1 MIGHD
6 NSNSDAFTI
15 SDGNGFASGTKFTML
30 SSGYVGIGT
39 TSPIRMLDIR
49 DASGDPGIRL
59 ESAAQSADVIT
70 LRNADGRV
78 GFGRDAITTTTTS
91 MVGVANTSP
100 LVPFNVGGNSAG
112 INFDYMPSW
121 NSYFIGANVKRST
134 TNGRMVRVASSTS
147 RYPVA
152 IAFGY
157 QDVAGF
163 GSEDSKGGI
172 NFITVGSNIS
182 GDIDPDTYSRMYIAG
197 DGDIGIGD
205 TTPSYK
211 LDVAGTIRATADV
224 IAYSDERV
232 KDNIETI
239 ENPLEK
245 VKELRGV
252 SYNRNDIEDKSKKIG
267 VIAQEV
273 EKVLPEVVE
282 QDDEGK
288 YSVAYGNMVGLLI
301 ESVKEQ
307 QKQIEELKS
316 EIQELKNGSSK

>member
-1 MIGHD
+1 MNFQTNTAIRMSI
-6 NSNSDAFTI
+6 N
-15 SDGNGFASGTKFTML
+15 
-30 SSGYVGIGT
+30 SSGNVGIG
-39 TSPIRMLDIR
+39 
-49 DASGDPGIRL
+49 
-59 ESAAQSADVIT
+59 
-70 LRNADGRV
+70 
-78 GFGRDAITTTTTS
+78 
-91 MVGVANTSP
+91 
-100 LVPFNVGGNSAG
+100 
-112 INFDYMPSW
+112 
-121 NSYFIGANVKRST
+121 
-134 TNGRMVRVASSTS
+134 
-147 RYPVA
+147 
-152 IAFGY
+152 
-157 QDVAGF
+157 
-163 GSEDSKGGI
+163 DS
-172 NFITVGSNIS
+172 
-182 GDIDPDTYSRMYIAG
+182 
-197 DGDIGIGD
+197 
-205 TTPSYK
+205 TPSYK

-224 IAYSDERV
+224 IAYSDERI

-316 EIQELKNGSSK
+316 EIQELKDGSSS